1 MSGSLYVGALAPVQT
16 AFDVTSS
23 GAPSFDLT
31 TITSARLLVR
41 FENGSEAQWQA
52 SVSLATAS
60 SARLTRLHQAGDIP
74 AGVEGT
80 ARVRADI
87 TLASGAAL
95 RTRWRSVVILR
106 DGV

>member
-23 GAPSFDLT
+23 GEAAFDLT
-31 TITSARLLVR
+31 TIASARLIVR
-41 FENGSEAQWQA
+41 WADGSSGSWPVV
-52 SVSLATAS
+52 VSGATPS

-74 AGVEGT
+74 IGVEGT

-95 RTRWRSVVILR
+95 RTRWRPVEILR